1 VVLIGVGFAVAARWG
16 VVLRAF
22 LRVFLNFRF
31 FGSFWV
37 FFVDRDLLVLVWEND
52 LSILMRGGVLELV
65 IGVNGGECSGAE
77 KYIFLGFFFGVF
89 FFGKNWKKNEHKW
102 RFLVV
107 VGGIG

>member
-1 VVLIGVGFAVAARWG
+1 
-16 VVLRAF
+16 
-22 LRVFLNFRF
+22 
-31 FGSFWV
+31 
-37 FFVDRDLLVLVWEND
+37 
-52 LSILMRGGVLELV
+52 MRGGVLELV